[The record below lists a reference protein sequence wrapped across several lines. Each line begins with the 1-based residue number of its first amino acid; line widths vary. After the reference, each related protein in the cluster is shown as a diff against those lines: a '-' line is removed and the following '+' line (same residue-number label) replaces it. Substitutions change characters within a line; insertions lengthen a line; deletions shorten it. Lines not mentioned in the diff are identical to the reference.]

1 MQGLTNLPMRSSI
14 LICVYL
20 AKEIFSGWLTT
31 PTAFLARF
39 MLSLFLC
46 LSYMILNIFFSL
58 AENKIQ
64 RKIDSFGL
72 GTIMLKT
79 FENKDSGNPKINH
92 LFQSLAYEGVF
103 FPFEHTYVQATLNEG
118 KRANIILFA
127 DEAIPAFLEFSD
139 AFLNV
144 SSPCFLVSSGYPSGL
159 KLSVNIHNFVIE
171 AQVFKPPSSLS
182 HFTRDHPALFISK
195 EYAKN
200 FGNLPTN
207 QGFLFITKTSEKMSL
222 YLESVRTLMQ
232 SLNFDHYE
240 LTSPMDWIGEIKDLK
255 KFREQAQTLSSTL
268 IGLLTVFIFSSVSIF
283 EFRKNL
289 YVISLFKSFG
299 VKPLF
304 IFLRYFA
311 DNFFISSTSLF
322 FSIYIGQLLC
332 ERLFK
337 FLSIDIIGFEKLVVD
352 SFSFSSNLFLVAVF
366 FISIS
371 ISLIPTLLALQKPV
385 GRSLG

>member
-1 MQGLTNLPMRSSI
+1 MHGLTNLLMRSSI

-31 PTAFLARF
+31 PTAFFARF

-58 AENKIQ
+58 AESKIQ

-72 GTIMLKT
+72 GTIILKT
-79 FENKDSGNPKINH
+79 FENKVSGNPKINH

-103 FPFEHTYVQATLNEG
+103 FPFEHTYVQATLNGG
-118 KRANIILFA
+118 KKANIIIFS
-127 DEAIPAFLEFSD
+127 DDAIPAFIQLSD
-139 AFLNV
+139 DFLNV

-159 KLSVNIHNFVIE
+159 NISVNIHNFVIE

-182 HFTRDHPALFISK
+182 HFARDHAALFVSK

-207 QGFLFITKTSEKMSL
+207 QGFLFITKTTEKMSL
-222 YLESVRTLMQ
+222 HLESVRILIQ

-240 LTSPMDWIGEIKDLK
+240 LTSPMDWVGEIKDLK
-255 KFREQAQTLSSTL
+255 KFRVQAQTLSSIL
-268 IGLLTVFIFSSVSIF
+268 FGLLTIFIFSSVSIF

-304 IFLRYFA
+304 IFLRYFV
-311 DNFFISSTSLF
+311 DNFFISLTSLF
-322 FSIYIGQLLC
+322 FSLYIGQLLC
-332 ERLFK
+332 EILFK
-337 FLSIDIIGFEKLVVD
+337 FISIDIVGFEKLVVD

-366 FISIS
+366 FVSIS